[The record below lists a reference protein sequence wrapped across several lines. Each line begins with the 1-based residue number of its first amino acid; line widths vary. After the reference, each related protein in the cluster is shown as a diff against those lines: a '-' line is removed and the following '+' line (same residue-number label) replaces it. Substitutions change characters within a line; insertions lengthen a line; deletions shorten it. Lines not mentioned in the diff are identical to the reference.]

1 MVYHSSFQNLP
12 TQASETKAT
21 EERQSRRRNSN
32 GGGGNDSGRGTS
44 ASREEE
50 EEEQE
55 ERNKLMPMPVVLRE
69 VTGSGIV
76 VTTDVDLLVACST
89 SLESFAC
96 RRETK
101 LNVRPKHV
109 LVCQNTKLTK
119 YFEKRASFP
128 LERVAS
134 FQHGHKERARADRR

>member
-21 EERQSRRRNSN
+21 EERQSRRRRRSN

-50 EEEQE
+50 EQE
-55 ERNKLMPMPVVLRE
+55 ERNKLTPMPVMPRE
-69 VTGSGIV
+69 VTSSGIV

-134 FQHGHKERARADRR
+134 FQHGHKERTRADRQ